1 MTNTSH
7 TSSYL
12 KTLFSFDFR
21 VQEDGLSPEPV
32 EHAHLLENTEKNQTT
47 DLKNTDS
54 NSKNIENRNKNGVND
69 NDNDLS
75 FQPSSST
82 EGSTHTSTHTHSPSP
97 SSSVT
102 TTTTTTGKS
111 STSNISH
118 ILESDPSSLVQGL
131 SPLQYPSDPFGAP
144 SCLSLLHKLCVGPAN
159 CATGGGGSEGE
170 SDVGNGG
177 HGGGAGGRGVNGVKG
192 GAKVVSDTDSR
203 KGTDKIETAVKE
215 TEKVKGEDAE
225 SEREKEELKD
235 GNFLQ
240 SRSSETVEI
249 SFTMSEKHDFAISNP
264 TIAPQHSYNTCE
276 KHENTLHSGTNTPTR
291 NPVSDCD
298 ISQKIGF
305 IKQLEFMHRL
315 TDLVEK
321 LRFIDRA
328 VRGDVLC
335 GGLKKMNENPSALG
349 V

>member
-1 MTNTSH
+1 MRVR
-7 TSSYL
+7 
-12 KTLFSFDFR
+12 FSPGA
-21 VQEDGLSPEPV
+21 Q
-32 EHAHLLENTEKNQTT
+32 
-47 DLKNTDS
+47 
-54 NSKNIENRNKNGVND
+54 NKYMKFEF
-69 NDNDLS
+69 S
-75 FQPSSST
+75 
-82 EGSTHTSTHTHSPSP
+82 
-97 SSSVT
+97 
-102 TTTTTTGKS
+102 
-111 STSNISH
+111 
-118 ILESDPSSLVQGL
+118 
-131 SPLQYPSDPFGAP
+131 
-144 SCLSLLHKLCVGPAN
+144 
-159 CATGGGGSEGE
+159 
-170 SDVGNGG
+170 
-177 HGGGAGGRGVNGVKG
+177 AGGVVFKKENEKILILVAQHSYHHGWVFPKGLIGDTVKG
-192 GAKVVSDTDSR
+192 E
-203 KGTDKIETAVKE
+203 DKIETAVKE

-335 GGLKKMNENPSALG
+335 GGLKKMNENPYALG